1 MKQTFSV
8 EEIQELTKNYN
19 LIVWAAPIMIGLAL
33 FEMYVSFRKKNDFYN
48 SKDFLASLTIGL
60 VQVAQSVVTK
70 AITLVLVIGV
80 YNLSPFRIPINWFTS
95 ILCFIILDFI
105 RFYAHK
111 VGHETNLFWA
121 THVTHHNSEKYNL
134 STSFRLS
141 WTQQIKLIFFLPI
154 SFLGFHPLVFFVC
167 HQIAVLY
174 QFWIHTE
181 YIRKLPRWFRFIF
194 VTPSHHR
201 VHHGRNEK
209 YLDKN
214 YGSTFI
220 IWDRLFGTF
229 QPEEERPEYGV
240 IDQPTGY
247 NPIKLNFHVWQTVVQ
262 NMKKAPN
269 VFAAIKIL
277 FQPPSTL
284 K

>member
-8 EEIQELTKNYN
+8 EEIEELTKNYE
-19 LIVWAAPIMIGLAL
+19 LIVWAAPIMIGAAL
-33 FEMYVSFRKKNDFYN
+33 IEMFVSFRKKNDYYDG
-48 SKDFLASLTIGL
+48 KDFLASLTIGL
-60 VQVAQSVVTK
+60 VQVAQSVITK
-70 AITLVLVIGV
+70 AITLILVISV
-80 YNLSPFRIPINWFTS
+80 YNLSPFRIPINWATS
-95 ILCFIILDFI
+95 ILCFIILDLI
-105 RFYAHK
+105 RYYSHR

-154 SFLGFHPLVFFVC
+154 SLFGFHPLVFFVC
-167 HQIAVLY
+167 HQVAVLY

-181 YIRKLPRWFRFIF
+181 YIKKMPRWFRYVF

-214 YGSTFI
+214 YGSTLI

-229 QPEEERPEYGV
+229 QAEEERPEYGV
-240 IDQPTGY
+240 INQPTGY
-247 NPIKLNFHVWQTVVQ
+247 NPIKLNFHVWQTIVQ
-262 NMKKAPN
+262 NMRKAPN
-269 VFAAIKIL
+269 VLSAIKIL

>member
-8 EEIQELTKNYN
+8 EEIKELTKNYD

-33 FEMYVSFRKKNDFYN
+33 FEMYASFKDKNNFYDG
-48 SKDFLASLTIGL
+48 KDFLASLTIGL

-70 AITLVLVIGV
+70 AITLILVIGI
-80 YNLSPFRIPINWFTS
+80 YNLSPLRIPINWFTC
-95 ILCFIILDFI
+95 IICFVILDFI

-141 WTQQIKLIFFLPI
+141 WTQQIKIFFFLPI
-154 SFLGFHPLVFFVC
+154 SILGFHPLVFFVC

-181 YIRKLPRWFRFIF
+181 YIDKMPRWFRYIF

-220 IWDRLFGTF
+220 IWDRMFGTF

-240 IDQPTGY
+240 IDQPKGY
-247 NPIKLNFHVWQTVVQ
+247 NPITLNFHVWKTIVK
-262 NMKKAPN
+262 NMKEAPN
-269 VFAAIKIL
+269 VTSAIKIL